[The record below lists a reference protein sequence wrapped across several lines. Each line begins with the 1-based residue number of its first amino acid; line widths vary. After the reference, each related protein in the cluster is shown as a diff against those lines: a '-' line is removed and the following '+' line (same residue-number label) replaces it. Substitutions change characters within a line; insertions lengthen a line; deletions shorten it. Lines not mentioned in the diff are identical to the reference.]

1 MRDLG
6 TDPETQKHV
15 TIKDGFY
22 GAYITDGETNRTLPK
37 QYAPESIEPAE
48 AFRLLAEK
56 KGAAKGAKSEKK
68 VSATEQARAD
78 RRAKVRELADKGWAN
93 TRIAKE
99 IGSTAST
106 VKADV
111 DWLTANEG
119 YARPEVVPAR

>member
-1 MRDLG
+1 MNWASIRN
-6 TDPETQKHV
+6 
-15 TIKDGFY
+15 
-22 GAYITDGETNRTLPK
+22 GETNRTLPK

-56 KGAAKGAKSEKK
+56 RAQGPSKRRGRKGAAGKGSAKKTAAK
-68 VSATEQARAD
+68 ASADQARAD

-99 IGSTAST
+99 IGSTPTT

-111 DWLTANEG
+111 EWLAANEG
-119 YARPEVVPAR
+119 YARPAVVPAR